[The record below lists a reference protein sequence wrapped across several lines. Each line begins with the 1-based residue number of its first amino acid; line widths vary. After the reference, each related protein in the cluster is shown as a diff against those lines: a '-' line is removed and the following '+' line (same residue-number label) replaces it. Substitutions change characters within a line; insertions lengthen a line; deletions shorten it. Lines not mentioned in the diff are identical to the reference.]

1 MNVLVCGQGEN
12 LVLGKSKAFKY
23 KELDFTGVSC
33 GQAFHM
39 DETEN
44 SLVAHVDSTKNA
56 DDVTYS
62 IITDE
67 FGLYAMSERI
77 HAKVKVSFCDNG
89 KMIVDLLDG
98 IILIH
103 PEDEI
108 MSVSKNIT
116 EAPEVVLDRVLW
128 VDANMILEYAQY
140 WGTLKSNHIQD
151 FEFVLDLKGE
161 KRGTLESFGLKHI
174 KEETIDISGGHIAML
189 EMEMRKKEEEREKK
203 EMLHNQA
210 VNVQNGFADLVSQ
223 YKDKS
228 YEFDDD
234 DEEFYD
240 EEFDD
245 EEFDGYDD
253 SEEEFDDYDD
263 YDYDSRR

>member
-33 GQAFHM
+33 GQAFCM

-161 KRGTLESFGLKHI
+161 KRGTLDSFGLKHI

-189 EMEMRKKEEEREKK
+189 EMEMRKKEEEKEKK

-234 DEEFYD
+234 NEEFYD